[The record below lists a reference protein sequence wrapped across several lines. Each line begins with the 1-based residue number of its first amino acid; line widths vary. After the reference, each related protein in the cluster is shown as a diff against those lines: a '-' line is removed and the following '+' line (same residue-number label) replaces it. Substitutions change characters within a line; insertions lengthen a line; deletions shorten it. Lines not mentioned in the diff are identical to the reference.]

1 MQGLV
6 VVEALRVVVAL
17 AFWQRE
23 CGARL
28 GAALACE
35 TRYGQLRHV
44 RSVTSQNVLAPLPA
58 ADTDI
63 SQENTKEYD

>member
-1 MQGLV
+1 VQGLV

-35 TRYGQLRHV
+35 TRYTESNNIIILI
-44 RSVTSQNVLAPLPA
+44 VLL
-58 ADTDI
+58 
-63 SQENTKEYD
+63 EF

>member
-1 MQGLV
+1 M
-6 VVEALRVVVAL
+6 VEALRVVVAL

-35 TRYGQLRHV
+35 TRYIFT
-44 RSVTSQNVLAPLPA
+44 SVYKYL
-58 ADTDI
+58 I
-63 SQENTKEYD
+63 SFNIGYIN